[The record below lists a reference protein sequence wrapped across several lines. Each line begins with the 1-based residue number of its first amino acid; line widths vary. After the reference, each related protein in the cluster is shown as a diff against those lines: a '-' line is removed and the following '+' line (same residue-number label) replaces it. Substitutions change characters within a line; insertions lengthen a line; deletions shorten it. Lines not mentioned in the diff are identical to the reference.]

1 MADENNI
8 DFDLIGVQDESKAV
22 ADGNQQFDSDNP
34 WQLPDLPQPQSSQ
47 DAEIKEFTTGCLQP
61 ANGANQWQPV
71 QQVLPV
77 ETSSPL
83 SVGGESSEQR
93 LDPVVFVNNLGLVV
107 TETNMSQG
115 LEVGKCL

>member
-1 MADENNI
+1 MEDDNNMNL
-8 DFDLIGVQDESKAV
+8 DLSRVQDETNVPNGDHQS
-22 ADGNQQFDSDNP
+22 DSGEP

-47 DAEIKEFTTGCLQP
+47 NAENEEFLQQ
-61 ANGANQWQPV
+61 ASSANQWQSV

-77 ETSSPL
+77 HAVETSSLL

-93 LDPVVFVNNLGLVV
+93 LHPVIFVNNLGLAV